1 MANLK
6 VTVTI
11 NDTDQLLMKNDLLD
25 IDEWVQGAVTGK
37 KNNCWKR
44 FRTEWTSKLIDDESF
59 TDPIPSN
66 KDAFVTLVT
75 SRDDYKNRATRDAE
89 IGA

>member
-25 IDEWVQGAVTGK
+25 INQWVQDAVTGK
-37 KNNCWKR
+37 QNNCWKR
-44 FRTEWTSKLIDDESF
+44 FRTEWTTKLIDDESF

-75 SRDDYKNRATRDAE
+75 SRDDYKNRAERDAE
-89 IGA
+89 GE

>member
-25 IDEWVQGAVTGK
+25 INQWVQDAVTGK
-37 KNNCWKR
+37 QNNCWKR
-44 FRTEWTSKLIDDESF
+44 FRTEWTTKLIDDESF

-75 SRDDYKNRATRDAE
+75 SRDDYKNRAERKE
-89 IGA
+89 GE

>member
-25 IDEWVQGAVTGK
+25 INQWVQDAVTGK
-37 KNNCWKR
+37 QNNCWKR
-44 FRTEWTSKLIDDESF
+44 FRTEWTTKLIDDESF

-75 SRDDYKNRATRDAE
+75 SRDDYKNRAERDAE
-89 IGA
+89 GA

>member
-1 MANLK
+1 MADLTI
-6 VTVTI
+6 TVTI
-11 NDTDQLLMKNDLLD
+11 DDTDQLLMNNDLKD
-25 IDEWVQGAVTGK
+25 IEEWVQNAVTGK

-44 FRTEWTSKLIDDESF
+44 FRTEWTTKLIDDESF

-75 SRDDYKNRATRDAE
+75 SRDDYKNRAERDAE
-89 IGA
+89 GE